1 MSEHSQGFFEG
12 ASPKLL
18 FFFGLTIGIAVI
30 AVLAFAVTL
39 GMSVSDTGVSA
50 RGSNANVAGAT
61 DTNPTPTP
69 KATQADLKKL
79 VDSVHLRG
87 DKDADITIVEF
98 SDYQCPFCSKV
109 HPTMQSLLSSN
120 DGKIN
125 WGYRHLPLTIH
136 PQAQPSAEAAECA
149 DEQGKFWEFTDA
161 LFTNQER
168 LGSSLF
174 TEVAT
179 NIGLDGN
186 AFQACVSGGKY
197 KDKVAS
203 DLALASSFGATGT
216 PHFVMINNKT
226 GEWDSISGALP
237 QATFQ
242 QAIDTIL
249 GS

>member
-1 MSEHSQGFFEG
+1 MSEHQQGFFEG

-18 FFFGLTIGIAVI
+18 FFFGLTIGVALI

-39 GMSVSDTGVSA
+39 GMSVSDTGASA
-50 RGSNANVAGAT
+50 RVSNTNVAGAT
-61 DTNPTPTP
+61 DTNPAP

-79 VDSVHLRG
+79 VESVHLRG
-87 DKDADITIVEF
+87 DNDADITIVEF

-109 HPTMQSLLSSN
+109 HPTMQGLIAAN
-120 DGKIN
+120 EKTVN

-136 PQAQPSAEAAECA
+136 PQAQPAAEAAECA
-149 DEQGKFWEFTDA
+149 NEQEKFWEFTDA

-179 NIGLDGN
+179 NLSLDTN
-186 AFQACVSGGKY
+186 AFQACVTEGKY
-197 KDKVAS
+197 KDKVAN